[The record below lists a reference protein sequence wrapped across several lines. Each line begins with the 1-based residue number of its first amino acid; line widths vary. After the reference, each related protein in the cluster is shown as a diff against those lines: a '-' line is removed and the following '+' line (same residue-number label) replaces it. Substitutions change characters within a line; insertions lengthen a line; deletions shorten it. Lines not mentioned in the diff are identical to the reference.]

1 MRRKNYLRG
10 ASRLLSL
17 LLVLSLLSGLCAQTA
32 LAREEAPDE
41 PELPTQEQAVP
52 PDGGAEPAPL
62 PSSEIPEETEEN
74 LETEPPAPED
84 PDLPPETEEDL
95 ETESPAP
102 EEPDLP
108 PVTDETQEPEEPD
121 MEEPVVPEDPELS
134 EVLDTLQ
141 EGTYELDEPEA
152 GRADKNILAF
162 ALREAQ
168 RAARAGLLEQLV
180 SSAPADLKVRF
191 ENAVLAA
198 DEVFGNGDATYDEI
212 QAAYLELQAVIWKL
226 SYVQADKTALQLAVD
241 NAAAINL
248 SGYTASSAQAL
259 REALEKARALLARDD
274 LHMGYQAEIAAAVQ
288 ALKNAVNGLVKEPGS
303 GGNTGGSTGGNT
315 GGSTGGNTSGSSG
328 GSSRPTPTPKPTP
341 TPTPTPKPEESKNPQ
356 PSPGPGVDEYNDVP
370 SGVWYAEGVD
380 YVSRQGIMRGTGNGQ
395 FSPDMTVSR
404 AMVWTMLYRLD
415 GEPPQSG
422 ADSRWYAPALLW
434 AQGNGVS
441 DGANPEGGITREQLA
456 VMFYRYVKG
465 NQTTHDLS
473 RFNDSDA
480 VSDWAMEAMMWA
492 VENGLING
500 KDGGRLDPQG
510 TATRAEAAVLF
521 TRFMQLFQNV

>member
-41 PELPTQEQAVP
+41 PELPTQEQTVP

-74 LETEPPAPED
+74 LETEPPAPEE
-84 PDLPPETEEDL
+84 PDLPPEAE
-95 ETESPAP
+95 
-102 EEPDLP
+102 
-108 PVTDETQEPEEPD
+108 ETQEPEEPD
-121 MEEPVVPEDPELS
+121 VEEPAETEDSELS

-168 RAARAGLLEQLV
+168 KAAKAGLLEQLV

-198 DEVFGNGDATYDEI
+198 DEVYGDDAATYDEI
-212 QAAYLELQAVIWKL
+212 QAAYLELQAVIWQL

-248 SGYTASSAQAL
+248 SGYTASSVQAL
-259 REALEKARALLARDD
+259 REALEEARALLARDD
-274 LHMGYQAEIAAAVQ
+274 LHTGYQAEIAAAVQ
-288 ALKNAVNGLVKEPGS
+288 ALKNAVNGLVKNPDS
-303 GGNTGGSTGGNT
+303 GGNTGGSSGGNT
-315 GGSTGGNTSGSSG
+315 GGSSG

-341 TPTPTPKPEESKNPQ
+341 TPTPKPEESQNPQ
-356 PSPGPGVDEYNDVP
+356 PAPGPGVDEYNDVP
-370 SGVWYAEGVD
+370 GGVWYAEGVD